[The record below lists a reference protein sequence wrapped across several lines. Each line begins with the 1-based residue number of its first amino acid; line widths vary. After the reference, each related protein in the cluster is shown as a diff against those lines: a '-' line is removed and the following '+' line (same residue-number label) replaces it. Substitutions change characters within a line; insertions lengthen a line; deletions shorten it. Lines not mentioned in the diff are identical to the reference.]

1 VLRARGIDV
10 PDAVRE
16 RVQSCEDLEQLETW
30 LSRAA
35 TAQTIGDVFD

>member
-1 VLRARGIDV
+1 MLRARGIDV